1 MTWNRLPRYMQ
12 RWLKKKKLKSE
23 NWSRG
28 RIQIGKQNKPQTDNS
43 EQNACRQDP
52 FLISHRPQI
61 SLCLFWYFKEK
72 TSLISRSQKN
82 QFSGDIGTSHVA
94 LLAKHLPASSGDL
107 RVASS
112 VPGLGRSPGE
122 GHGNPLQSSH
132 LENLMDRGA
141 CGLQSLG
148 LHRARHDWSNL
159 ALMHVKIWKFC
170 LWIFTKGSSLRN
182 GVKNFLTKKK
192 KIPQGFP
199 GGSVIKN
206 LPANAGLRVWSP
218 VREDPTWLGAAKLL
232 CPNYEPVL
240 CNERS
245 QHNEKHSG
253 QLEKAP
259 VRQWRPST
267 AKNKER
273 KLFKHYTLT
282 FL

>member
-107 RVASS
+107 RVSSS

-192 KIPQGFP
+192 KNTTGIPWWLGDKE
-199 GGSVIKN
+199 SAC
-206 LPANAGLRVWSP
+206 LCRAAGLIPSQGRP
-218 VREDPTWLGAAKLL
+218 HMT
-232 CPNYEPVL
+232 
-240 CNERS
+240 RS
-245 QHNEKHSG
+245 S
-253 QLEKAP
+253 
-259 VRQWRPST
+259 
-267 AKNKER
+267 
-273 KLFKHYTLT
+273 
-282 FL
+282 